1 MLTKFNLQFLALA
14 DFVSQLHPIVSKK
27 ELTKEDYAILRSRY
41 CNEKLWKALTEK
53 VNNLLPFNRKYE
65 VISYEITGY
74 DTCTDDECDRM
85 APFQIFFDQEGF
97 MTYSGVNGLLPFERF
112 WLNDEISQP
121 TDRKDLND
129 KGLKTIYVE
138 PRDNCDIRYI
148 VAHCIVIAADDPEN
162 FRMRMEVDPIKLLH
176 IIQSSQQPN

>member
-27 ELTKEDYAILRSRY
+27 ELTKEDYATLRSRY

-74 DTCTDDECDRM
+74 DTCTDVDSERL
-85 APFQIFFDQEGF
+85 APFQIFLDKEGF
-97 MTYSGVNGLLPFERF
+97 MTYSGVTGLLPFERF

-121 TDRKDLND
+121 TNRKDLND
-129 KGLKTIYVE
+129 EGLKDIYVE
-138 PRDNCDIRYI
+138 PADNCEIKHI

-176 IIQSSQQPN
+176 IIQSNQ